1 MALKIEKWA
10 KKKIET
16 CKRCRKLFP
25 VDLCFSVG
33 QKKWREIDE
42 NGEKLKKIAKS
53 KGYLIRESE
62 EYSHFPF
69 EIKLNT
75 FLHLCRKSYKKNIWL
90 LPFLSITTGNGAKSP
105 FSERRWAVFDTF
117 LHIFGSSSAWSG
129 PISKWPTP
137 KNRKFCVD
145 SDRPLSF

>member
-1 MALKIEKWA
+1 MDLKIEKWA

-25 VDLCFSVG
+25 VVLCFSVG
-33 QKKWREIDE
+33 QKKWSEIDE

-75 FLHLCRKSYKKNIWL
+75 FLHLCREFYKKNIWL

-117 LHIFGSSSAWSG
+117 LALA
-129 PISKWPTP
+129 
-137 KNRKFCVD
+137 
-145 SDRPLSF
+145 PLGVAQFQNGRRQKIGNFA